1 MGKIV
6 ATPVTKSLYLAYIK
20 TPIIQLEKRQFNKK
34 KKMQK
39 FHTGISQ
46 KKITK
51 QSLNI

>member
-34 KKMQK
+34 KKNAEVSHWY
-39 FHTGISQ
+39 FTEE
-46 KKITK
+46 
-51 QSLNI
+51 NN

>member
-34 KKMQK
+34 KKCRSFTLV
-39 FHTGISQ
+39 FHRR
-46 KKITK
+46 K
-51 QSLNI
+51 